1 MDEACTG
8 VTDTDTDTDCP
19 DNVVA
24 IVSSDTELD
33 AALEDHPGGGTIL
46 LNPGTYGCL
55 QISGKSYFV
64 TLRL

>member
-1 MDEACTG
+1 
-8 VTDTDTDTDCP
+8 
-19 DNVVA
+19 
-24 IVSSDTELD
+24 VSSDTELD
-33 AALEDHPGGGTIL
+33 AALEDNPGGGTIL